1 MLMKNR
7 LWIRC
12 FSLLFV
18 LLLVFAASAF
28 TAYAE
33 DDDIVDDGN
42 FDDGEDQP
50 LTEEELAALARGYS
64 VSLNEEDH
72 HLLVIVHPTK
82 LEEKPLDLSYA
93 FQTAAEANA
102 VVEISS
108 RKISFLFDREAVKEI
123 AASSEV
129 PTLFVLGPVLYTTPE
144 TTDETTGEETEEDPL
159 YSLPDG
165 LYDGDSYCIIR
176 FTGAKLKKG
185 TVKLT
190 ITYRPTNA
198 DLVRV
203 LVVRDDGN
211 EALDAKCKDRE
222 IKFKTDELCSLI
234 ITEREPVKGE
244 SMVKLLTLVLAFVL
258 LSSAVLAVLMIRK
271 GRAAKAEASGK
282 ECA

>member
-1 MLMKNR
+1 MPMKDR

-12 FSLLFV
+12 ISLLFV
-18 LLLVFAASAF
+18 LLLVALSLSF
-28 TAYAE
+28 TTYAE

-42 FDDGEDQP
+42 FDDDEDQP
-50 LTEEELAALARGYS
+50 LTDEELAALERGYS

-93 FQTAAEANA
+93 FQTAAEADS

-108 RKISFLFDREAVKEI
+108 RKITFLFDREAVKEI
-123 AASSEV
+123 VASSEA
-129 PTLFVLGPVLYTTPE
+129 PTLFVLGPVLYTTAE
-144 TTDETTGEETEEDPL
+144 TTDETTEGIEEADAPL

-165 LYDGDSYCIIR
+165 LYDGDSYCIIQY
-176 FTGAKLKKG
+176 TGAKLKKG

-190 ITYRPTNA
+190 INYRPTNA

-203 LVVRDDGN
+203 LAVCNDGGN
-211 EALDAKCKDRE
+211 EELDVKYKDRE

-258 LSSAVLAVLMIRK
+258 LSSAVLTVLMIRK
-271 GRAAKAEASGK
+271 DRAAKAE
-282 ECA
+282 